1 MPIAILSALSEPT
14 RLGAVRILA
23 DGREHCVCD
32 LMRRLDATQSRMSRH
47 MQTLKQAGL
56 VVDRRDA
63 QWVRYRL
70 RPDLAP
76 EVRAIVEAVL
86 AAADAEERVAA

>member
-14 RLGAVRILA
+14 RLAALRILS
-23 DGREHCVCD
+23 DGGEHCVCD

-70 RPDLAP
+70 NPDLPAAS
-76 EVRAIVEAVL
+76 RAIVDAVL
-86 AAADAEERVAA
+86 QAAATEQRTAA